1 MPLSPEKGSSAT
13 NIMPADWAKD
23 VQALVRRHKY
33 NFDAAAKEVGATAKE
48 LRMELARQEF
58 GDEAGAPKPKA
69 PAQPVVRAVKKPAAA
84 AAAADDDDDDAG
96 LKVLDVAAMRARH
109 GLVPRAPPPKA
120 AAPVDAPATPAAPA
134 SWDPDAF
141 FEAQRLRDLENFA
154 KKEAIFD
161 RVLASLGGGDGD
173 ASSSVPSDVLEA
185 FEKQRAEE
193 RERLER
199 LDAKKKERDELRE
212 LAAQREALRRR
223 FDEDS
228 PDAEGVDQRPV
239 AETIEISGGET
250 NRYRELLTGKT
261 MRNRHRHAW

>member
-96 LKVLDVAAMRARH
+96 LKVLDVAAMRAVSYTH
-109 GLVPRAPPPKA
+109 LTLPTKA
-120 AAPVDAPATPAAPA
+120 
-134 SWDPDAF
+134 
-141 FEAQRLRDLENFA
+141 
-154 KKEAIFD
+154 
-161 RVLASLGGGDGD
+161 
-173 ASSSVPSDVLEA
+173 
-185 FEKQRAEE
+185 
-193 RERLER
+193 
-199 LDAKKKERDELRE
+199 
-212 LAAQREALRRR
+212 
-223 FDEDS
+223 
-228 PDAEGVDQRPV
+228 
-239 AETIEISGGET
+239 
-250 NRYRELLTGKT
+250 
-261 MRNRHRHAW
+261 

>member
-33 NFDAAAKEVGATAKE
+33 NFDAAAKE
-48 LRMELARQEF
+48 
-58 GDEAGAPKPKA
+58 
-69 PAQPVVRAVKKPAAA
+69 
-84 AAAADDDDDDAG
+84 
-96 LKVLDVAAMRARH
+96 
-109 GLVPRAPPPKA
+109 
-120 AAPVDAPATPAAPA
+120 
-134 SWDPDAF
+134 
-141 FEAQRLRDLENFA
+141 RLRDLENFA

-199 LDAKKKERDELRE
+199 LDAKKKERDELR
-212 LAAQREALRRR
+212 
-223 FDEDS
+223 
-228 PDAEGVDQRPV
+228 
-239 AETIEISGGET
+239 
-250 NRYRELLTGKT
+250 
-261 MRNRHRHAW
+261 

>member
-1 MPLSPEKGSSAT
+1 M
-13 NIMPADWAKD
+13 
-23 VQALVRRHKY
+23 
-33 NFDAAAKEVGATAKE
+33 
-48 LRMELARQEF
+48 
-58 GDEAGAPKPKA
+58 
-69 PAQPVVRAVKKPAAA
+69 
-84 AAAADDDDDDAG
+84 
-96 LKVLDVAAMRARH
+96 
-109 GLVPRAPPPKA
+109 
-120 AAPVDAPATPAAPA
+120 
-134 SWDPDAF
+134 
-141 FEAQRLRDLENFA
+141 
-154 KKEAIFD
+154 
-161 RVLASLGGGDGD
+161 LASLGGGDGD

-239 AETIEISGGET
+239 TETIEISGGET